1 MKNTLVVAVL
11 LFLLCA
17 GLAAQEITTRSYGS
31 LKLATVNVWSG
42 SDYQG
47 LLAFG
52 EWETE
57 AVREQR
63 YQNLVN
69 ELRRLNPDLLFLQEV
84 NPVRGYSRR
93 MAQDLGLDEIH
104 QVCIG
109 GLKIFGLGIPKGF
122 QEGNA
127 ILAKPKLKL
136 SITDDWKLSGG
147 PGIYSDNF
155 TFHLDE
161 TISALVGQIVYR
173 DKPINLVCVHL
184 SAYPELSPALRD
196 ELDALALADSLT
208 TQEYWDIVD
217 QWNSGLRRREREAQL
232 LLQKVSGLEDD
243 VPLIMGGD
251 FNATPGSDAML
262 RLAALGE
269 FTETSMGG
277 KPFVTWD
284 AANNPNT
291 LPSTLRQDA
300 RGNPNTHWENF
311 NALNAAVSRR
321 LDYLLLSDEFDRR
334 DILSHQPF
342 LNEPRAGSHPS
353 DHYGVFSEVSL
364 DQALRDAPGLFD
376 AIPKHDNAQISLLP
390 IVMYDTDTGFGYG
403 VKSFL
408 WNLLHANESFDL
420 ILFQSTGGERWYKL
434 EFSLPDRE
442 LRQRKKYP
450 LAVDLKIDYDKWIN
464 NNFFGVGS
472 GSSFA
477 NREKFTKEPFEV
489 LLNLTHPF
497 SRYLNGQLGFRFKH
511 VSAYNYLPGRLLDQY
526 LNTPGSL
533 RDPESAYL
541 SNILSLRYDTR
552 DSFNNPSRGYALQYD
567 FETNWPQHKL
577 MESVSAKSLQFD
589 WGDEFY
595 FLRNSLSAQYY
606 TVLWYPKTVLAL
618 RLQGQ
623 QQSGDNIPFQAM
635 LPLGGGTTLRG
646 TPAERYLVNTTL
658 VGNAEIRFPIYK
670 ALGGVIGY
678 DAGIAADSPADVS
691 LDKLASN
698 PVFGLRLYLYGIIAR
713 LDIGLGRDAMG
724 LYFNFGHAF

>member
-1 MKNTLVVAVL
+1 MKKALFVAAL

-17 GLAAQEITTRSYGS
+17 GVVAQEIATLSYGT

-47 LLAFG
+47 MLSFG

-63 YQNLVN
+63 YQNLLA
-69 ELRRLNPDLLFLQEV
+69 ELRQLNPDLIFLQEV
-84 NPVRGYSRR
+84 NPVRKYSRR
-93 MAQDLGLDEIH
+93 IAKDLGLDEIH

-127 ILAKPKLKL
+127 ILAKPELKL
-136 SITDDWKLSGG
+136 SKTDDWKLSGG
-147 PGIYSDNF
+147 PGVYSDNF

-161 TISALVGQIVYR
+161 NIAALVGQIVYR
-173 DKPINLVCVHL
+173 DKPLNLVCVHL
-184 SAYPELSPALRD
+184 SAYPEISPALRD
-196 ELDALALADSLT
+196 ELDALALADTLT
-208 TQEYWDIVD
+208 AREYWSIVD
-217 QWNSGLRRREREAQL
+217 KWNSGLQRRDKEAKL
-232 LLQKVSGLEDD
+232 LAKKISELDAA
-243 VPLIMGGD
+243 VPLIIGGD
-251 FNATPGSDAML
+251 FNATPGSDAPR
-262 RLAALGE
+262 RLTALGE
-269 FTETSMGG
+269 FTDTSSGG
-277 KPFVTWD
+277 KPYVTWD

-291 LPSTLRQDA
+291 LPATLRQDA
-300 RGNPNTHWENF
+300 RGNPNTPWENF
-311 NALNAAVSRR
+311 NAINAAVSRR
-321 LDYLLLSDEFDRR
+321 LDYLLLSNEFSRQDVLSNRL
-334 DILSHQPF
+334 ILNAPSFGPY
-342 LNEPRAGSHPS
+342 PS

-364 DQALRDAPGLFD
+364 DSALDGAPSHFGG
-376 AIPKHDNAQISLLP
+376 IPESDRGRVSLLP

-403 VKSFL
+403 VKAYL
-408 WNLLHANESFDL
+408 LNLLKANESFDL
-420 ILFQSTGGERWYKL
+420 ILFQSSGGERWYKL

-450 LAVDLKIDYDKWIN
+450 LAVDVKVDYDKWIN

-477 NREKFTKEPFEV
+477 DLEKYTKEPFEV

-511 VSAYNYLPGRLLDQY
+511 VSAYKFPAG
-526 LNTPGSL
+526 GL
-533 RDPESAYL
+533 RDSLMTYLGPDYISESAYL
-541 SNILSLRYDTR
+541 SNILTLRYDTR

-577 MESVSAKSLQFD
+577 MKSVSAKSLRFD

-646 TPAERYLVNTTL
+646 TPAERYLVNATL
-658 VGNAEIRFPIYK
+658 VGNAEIRFPIYR

-678 DAGIAADSPADVS
+678 DAGIAADSISEV
-691 LDKLASN
+691 KLNQIVSN

-713 LDIGLGRDAMG
+713 LDIGPGKDTMG

>member
-1 MKNTLVVAVL
+1 MKKALFVAAL

-17 GLAAQEITTRSYGS
+17 GVVAQEIATLSYGT

-47 LLAFG
+47 MLSFG

-63 YQNLVN
+63 YQNLLA
-69 ELRRLNPDLLFLQEV
+69 ELRQLNPDLIFLQEV
-84 NPVRGYSRR
+84 NPVRKYSRR
-93 MAQDLGLDEIH
+93 IAKDLGLDEIH

-127 ILAKPKLKL
+127 ILAKPELKL
-136 SITDDWKLSGG
+136 SKTDDWKLSGG
-147 PGIYSDNF
+147 PGVYSDNF

-161 TISALVGQIVYR
+161 NIAALVGQIVYR
-173 DKPINLVCVHL
+173 DKPLNLVCVHL
-184 SAYPELSPALRD
+184 SAYPEISPALRD
-196 ELDALALADSLT
+196 ELDALALADTLT
-208 TQEYWDIVD
+208 AREYWSIVD
-217 QWNSGLRRREREAQL
+217 KWNSGLQRREKEAKL
-232 LLQKVSGLEDD
+232 LAKKISELD
-243 VPLIMGGD
+243 VDLPLIIGGD
-251 FNATPGSDAML
+251 FNATPGSDAL
-262 RLAALGE
+262 RRLTALGE
-269 FTETSMGG
+269 FTDTSSGG
-277 KPFVTWD
+277 KPYVTWD

-291 LPSTLRQDA
+291 LPATLRQDA
-300 RGNPNTHWENF
+300 RGNPNTPWENF
-311 NALNAAVSRR
+311 NAINAAVSRR
-321 LDYLLLSDEFDRR
+321 LDYLLLSNEFSRQDVLSNRL
-334 DILSHQPF
+334 ILNAPSSGPY
-342 LNEPRAGSHPS
+342 PS

-364 DQALRDAPGLFD
+364 DSALDGAPSHFGS
-376 AIPKHDNAQISLLP
+376 IPESDRGRVSLLP

-403 VKSFL
+403 VKAYL
-408 WNLLHANESFDL
+408 LNLLKANESFDL
-420 ILFQSTGGERWYKL
+420 ILFQSSGGERWYKL

-450 LAVDLKIDYDKWIN
+450 LAVDVKVDYDKWIN

-477 NREKFTKEPFEV
+477 DREKYTKEPFEV
-489 LLNLTHPF
+489 LMNLTHPF

-511 VSAYNYLPGRLLDQY
+511 VSAYKFPAG
-526 LNTPGSL
+526 GL
-533 RDPESAYL
+533 RDSLMTYLGPDYISESAYL
-541 SNILSLRYDTR
+541 SNILTLRYDTR

-577 MESVSAKSLQFD
+577 MKSVSAKSLRFD

-646 TPAERYLVNTTL
+646 TLVERYLVNATL
-658 VGNAEIRFPIYK
+658 VGNAEIRFPIYR

-678 DAGIAADSPADVS
+678 DAGIAADSISEV
-691 LDKLASN
+691 KLNQIVSN

-713 LDIGLGRDAMG
+713 LDIGPGKDTMG

>member
-1 MKNTLVVAVL
+1 MRKKLLVAVL
-11 LFLLCA
+11 FVLLGI
-17 GLAAQEITTRSYGS
+17 GLAAQEITTQSYGT
-31 LKLATVNVWSG
+31 LKLATINVWSG

-47 LLAFG
+47 MLAFG

-63 YQNLVN
+63 YQNLLA
-69 ELRRLNPDLLFLQEV
+69 ELRQLSPDLIFLQEV
-84 NPVRGYSRR
+84 NPVRRYSRR
-93 MAQDLGLDEIH
+93 IAKDLSLDEIH

-109 GLKIFGLGIPKGF
+109 GLKVFGLGIPKGF

-127 ILAKPKLKL
+127 ILARPELKL
-136 SITDDWKLSGG
+136 SKTDDWKLSGG
-147 PGIYSDNF
+147 PGVYSENF

-161 TISALVGQIVYR
+161 TISALLGQIVYR

-196 ELDALALADSLT
+196 DLDSLALADSLT
-208 TQEYWDIVD
+208 AEEYWGLVD
-217 QWNSGLRRREREAQL
+217 KWNAGLQRREQEAKL
-232 LLQKVSGLEDD
+232 LLKKISGLEAE
-243 VPLIMGGD
+243 VPLIIGGD
-251 FNATPGSDAML
+251 FNATPGSDAMR
-262 RLAALGE
+262 RLTALGE
-269 FTETSMGG
+269 FTDTALAGDSY
-277 KPFVTWD
+277 VTWD
-284 AANNPNT
+284 AENNANT
-291 LPSTLRQDA
+291 LPGTLRQDA

-311 NALNAAVSRR
+311 NAINAAVSRR
-321 LDYLLLSDEFDRR
+321 LDYLLLGDEFSCQ
-334 DILSHQPF
+334 DILSNRSI
-342 LNEPRAGSHPS
+342 LTEPSSGLYAS
-353 DHYGVFSEVSL
+353 DHYGVFSEVNLERALEAAPSL
-364 DQALRDAPGLFD
+364 FG
-376 AIPKHDNAQISLLP
+376 AIPEHDHGEISLLP

-403 VKSFL
+403 LKSYV

-450 LAVDLKIDYDKWIN
+450 LAVDLKIDYDKWIS

-472 GSSFA
+472 GSNFA
-477 NREKFTKEPFEV
+477 DREKFTKEPFEV

-497 SRYLNGQLGFRFKH
+497 TRYLNGQIGFRFKH
-511 VSAYNYLPGRLLDQY
+511 VSAYNYPIGGIMDQY
-526 LNTPGSL
+526 LNPPGPS
-533 RDPESAYL
+533 RDTESAYL

-577 MESVSAKSLQFD
+577 MESVSAKSLQFS

-635 LPLGGGTTLRG
+635 LPMGGGTTLRG

-678 DAGIAADSPADVS
+678 DAGIAADSLADVS

-713 LDIGLGRDAMG
+713 LDIGLGQDAMG